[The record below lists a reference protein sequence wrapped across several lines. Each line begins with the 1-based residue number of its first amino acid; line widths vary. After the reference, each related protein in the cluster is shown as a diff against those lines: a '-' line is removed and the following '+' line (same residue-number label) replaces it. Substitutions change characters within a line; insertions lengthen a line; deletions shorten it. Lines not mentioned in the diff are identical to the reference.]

1 MRQDRAVAAYNAI
14 FGVGCL
20 FGGLYSFNS
29 STDTFSFVFS
39 IFIIALGLIL
49 LIGLFLTIMSPIILY
64 FYEKHL
70 LSTGECI
77 DATITDVQQSSVI
90 INKEYTYFVVCEWTD
105 RNFGNISCTSS
116 LFLDNPVEI
125 LNNYNINTFPVYFKA
140 KNPKRCVMDTS
151 SIE

>member
-49 LIGLFLTIMSPIILY
+49 LIGLFFTIMSPIILY

-90 INKEYTYFVVCEWTD
+90 INKDILILLFANGPIETLETSVVQAPFSWTT
-105 RNFGNISCTSS
+105 RLKYSIITISI
-116 LFLDNPVEI
+116 LFLYTLKQRIQSV
-125 LNNYNINTFPVYFKA
+125 A
-140 KNPKRCVMDTS
+140 
-151 SIE
+151 